1 MSADVCPTQ
10 EKNSFIFDFFFFLGE
25 NMLTI
30 KCESYALWG
39 KTILSSMEINLSELK
54 QVKYCWSVCFNYK
67 P

>member
-30 KCESYALWG
+30 KCESYAL
-39 KTILSSMEINLSELK
+39 
-54 QVKYCWSVCFNYK
+54 
-67 P
+67 